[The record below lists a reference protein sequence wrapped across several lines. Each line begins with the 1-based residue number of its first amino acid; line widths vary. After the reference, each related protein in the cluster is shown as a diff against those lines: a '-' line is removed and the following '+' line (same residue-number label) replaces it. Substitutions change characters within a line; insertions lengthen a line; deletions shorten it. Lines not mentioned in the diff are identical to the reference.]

1 MGEIIAIET
10 KRYSTLVKRIL
21 ENYSHDVVI
30 KIDNTQFSE
39 SDIPQLLSNWCTKK
53 SLKSTNYF
61 VLKYKGDGLFWF
73 FDHPD
78 NMCAAISVL
87 PFVKQLADEKIVK
100 YEIIKKKDSRFWNW
114 IKNKI

>member
-1 MGEIIAIET
+1 MGEIIAVET
-10 KRYSTLVKRIL
+10 RRYSTLVKRIL
-21 ENYSHDVVI
+21 ENYRHDVVI

-39 SDIPQLLSNWCTKK
+39 SYIPQLLSNWCTNK
-53 SLKSTNYF
+53 SLISTNYF
-61 VLKYKGDGLFWF
+61 VLKHMGDGLFWF

-87 PFVKQLADEKIVK
+87 PFIKQLADEKIVRYK
-100 YEIIKKKDSRFWNW
+100 IIKKKDSTLWNW